1 MSTLQKIHIQG
12 PGLKKEGIVVLQT
25 LFIGFFVFIEM
36 TIRTGVG
43 VLTGIAICA
52 ALYGSLRFG
61 RPGTTY
67 VSVVTPPL
75 AFAGSVL
82 AMIILREGLRPSR
95 VGIDFIAALASEAP
109 FLIIAALYGWF
120 VYLNQKAKAKPSKGT
135 KRTTKSGEPCDL

>member
-1 MSTLQKIHIQG
+1 MSTIQKMQIQG
-12 PGLKKEGIVVLQT
+12 PGLKKEGIVVLQI

-43 VLTGIAICA
+43 ILTGIAICA
-52 ALYGSLRFG
+52 ALFGSLRFG

-75 AFAGSVL
+75 AFAASAL
-82 AMIILREGLRPSR
+82 LLTMILDGFRPSR

-109 FLIIAALYGWF
+109 YLIIAALYGWF
-120 VYLNQKAKAKPSKGT
+120 VYLNQKAKSKPSKR
-135 KRTTKSGEPCDL
+135 KVAEVQD

>member
-1 MSTLQKIHIQG
+1 MSTLQKIQIQG

-75 AFAGSVL
+75 AFAGSAL
-82 AMIILREGLRPSR
+82 AITMLVGGFRPSR

-109 FLIIAALYGWF
+109 FLIVAAIYGWF
-120 VYLNQKAKAKPSKGT
+120 VYLNQKAKAKPSK
-135 KRTTKSGEPCDL
+135 RTTAKTQS

>member
-1 MSTLQKIHIQG
+1 MSTLQKIQIQG

-52 ALYGSLRFG
+52 ALFDSLRLG

-75 AFAGSVL
+75 AFAGSAL
-82 AMIILREGLRPSR
+82 AMTILLDGFRPSR
-95 VGIDFIAALASEAP
+95 IGIDFIAALASEAP
-109 FLIIAALYGWF
+109 YLIIAALYGWF
-120 VYLNQKAKAKPSKGT
+120 VYLNQKAKSKPSK
-135 KRTTKSGEPCDL
+135 KRSSESNI

>member
-1 MSTLQKIHIQG
+1 MSTLQKIQIQG

-43 VLTGIAICA
+43 VLTGISICA

-67 VSVVTPPL
+67 VAVVTPPL
-75 AFAGSVL
+75 AFAASAL
-82 AMIILREGLRPSR
+82 FITMIADGFRPSR

-109 FLIIAALYGWF
+109 FLMIAAAYGWF
-120 VYLNQKAKAKPSKGT
+120 VYLNQKAKGKPSKR
-135 KRTTKSGEPCDL
+135 KAVVEQD

>member
-1 MSTLQKIHIQG
+1 MQIQG

-43 VLTGIAICA
+43 ILTGIAICV
-52 ALYGSLRFG
+52 ALFGSLRLG

-75 AFAGSVL
+75 AFAGSAL
-82 AMIILREGLRPSR
+82 FLTMILDGFRPSR

-109 FLIIAALYGWF
+109 FLIITALYGWF
-120 VYLNQKAKAKPSKGT
+120 VYLNQKAKAKPSKR
-135 KRTTKSGEPCDL
+135 KAAAEQN

>member
-1 MSTLQKIHIQG
+1 MQIQG
-12 PGLKKEGIVVLQT
+12 PGLKKPGIVVLQT
-25 LFIGFFVFIEM
+25 VLIGFFVFIEM

-67 VSVVTPPL
+67 VAVVTPPL
-75 AFAGSVL
+75 AFAASAL
-82 AMIILREGLRPSR
+82 FITMIAGGFRPSR

-109 FLIIAALYGWF
+109 YLIIAATYGWF
-120 VYLNQKAKAKPSKGT
+120 VYLNQKAKRKPSK
-135 KRTTKSGEPCDL
+135 KRLSDTEI